1 MGKPRICYIVATI
14 HVETTA
20 KAVEIRMESTQ
31 VPTGTP
37 SDEESSITLAS
48 ASNSNLD
55 PWNFNITLKINGWKM
70 VFV

>member
-31 VPTGTP
+31 VPSGTP

-55 PWNFNITLKINGWKM
+55 P
-70 VFV
+70 